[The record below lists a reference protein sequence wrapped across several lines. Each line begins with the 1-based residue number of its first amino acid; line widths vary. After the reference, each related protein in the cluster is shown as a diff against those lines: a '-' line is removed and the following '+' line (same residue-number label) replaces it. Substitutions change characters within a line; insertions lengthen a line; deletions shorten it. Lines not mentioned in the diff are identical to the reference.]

1 MIDWARLQ
9 NMCDEPTTDVP
20 VLLAAAAEGSAHAW
34 DGLWG
39 HLVHQG
45 TTCEAGVAALP
56 ALADLAGDDSAQA
69 VVLQAIELAGAITVS
84 AIALNLMAE
93 DRSELLTAL
102 SRRADQRLAAKPD
115 SYLLYFAAKAALD
128 GLLALSETALDFDDT
143 CFPVP
148 CPACATEVSI
158 VLGDYGQYSSIRD
171 WDLGDVAPVPLRPAD
186 PEVMSGPQRDLYGI
200 AVRDGQPRLAWGLR
214 HLFGDA
220 ECGTCS
226 AVFPIGETR
235 ERSWRQ
241 WHETRTE
248 ARS

>member
-9 NMCDEPTTDVP
+9 NMCNEPTTDVP

-34 DGLWG
+34 DGFWG

-56 ALADLAGDDSAQA
+56 ALADLAGNDSAQA
-69 VVLQAIELAGAITVS
+69 VALQAIELAGAITVS
-84 AIALNLMAE
+84 AIALNLMAD

-102 SRRADQRLAAKPD
+102 SQQADQRLSAKPD

-148 CPACATEVSI
+148 CPACATEVDI

-171 WDLGDVAPVPLRPAD
+171 WDLGDDAPVPLRPAD
-186 PEVMSGPQRDLYGI
+186 PEAMSGPQRDLYDI
-200 AVRDGQPRLAWGLR
+200 AVRDEQPRLAWGLR

-220 ECGTCS
+220 ECGVCS
-226 AVFPIGETR
+226 AVFPIGEAR

-241 WHETRTE
+241 
-248 ARS
+248 